1 MTRGINIVR
10 AELRYEDD
18 AGNLVV
24 DQIAPRNIIDVG
36 RKRGINSMT
45 QASVTVAP
53 ADASLRSLADNQTR
67 LAIYALDSGGETLVF
82 SGTLLAP
89 ESSALPMTLEA
100 RGPLYRLNRRD
111 ATTKYYEDT
120 SYYAAVRDF
129 VNDRAIFDD
138 WNVTVYQPSVEN
150 VRDDESSRAAGAS
163 ATDGFDDLAGD
174 ETITDLFVRDDAETK
189 ARQTCL
195 LTQGDAYSS
204 SSDGVDISNATSG
217 FSSLSEDAGFWFDEG
232 GEATYQVGFDFD
244 LKNPDSLLDDNT
256 LPLEWHVRHEMTTT
270 YGGQIEF
277 YIDGELVGTLD
288 EGDVPSSM
296 GWTQILESDPTNN
309 DGNPE
314 LLAGNHDWKIVATDE
329 GGTTTGVY
337 AVDAIAP
344 VITTDPN
351 TGQAFS
357 YNFDNTIDGND
368 ALAGPELYPDKLPAQ
383 AERTDAANT
392 VERIR
397 LETTY
402 EDSDIGDGGWE
413 LRNNLNNDYRE
424 KLVAEPDVDFGA
436 SEDYGTTIDTRAI
449 LSRKSSGGTTTPTDG
464 DEPTVL
470 QDYESFVTTTDR
482 AIIEG
487 RKEFTGSAYDIL
499 VSQMCK
505 GANFVALVT
514 FEDATPDEP
523 RLRIFREG
531 DLALSDLGYDE
542 RDAWQILSEG
552 GGKSVEDAASRVR
565 AQSARG
571 EEGRTTVLVGDD
583 EPLGTKHKIKPK
595 TLPEE
600 EAKLRT
606 EAGDLL
612 RDALDDKTETA
623 SFDLM
628 PTNAPP
634 GLVVDIDLQDVIE

>member
-1 MTRGINIVR
+1 MTRGTNIVR
-10 AELRYEDD
+10 AELRYEGDS
-18 AGNLVV
+18 GNLVV
-24 DQIAPRNIIDVG
+24 DQIAPRNIIDAS

-45 QASVTVAP
+45 QASLTVAP
-53 ADASLRSLADNQTR
+53 ADASLRSLADNQTK
-67 LAIYALDSGGETLVF
+67 LAIYAIDSGGETLVF

-100 RGPLYRLNRRD
+100 RGPFYRLNRRD

-129 VNDRAIFDD
+129 VDARAIFDGWD
-138 WNVTVYQPSVEN
+138 VTVYQPSVEN

-174 ETITDLFVRDDAETK
+174 QEITDLFVRNDAETK

-195 LTQGDAYSS
+195 TTDGDANDAGTSTTS
-204 SSDGVDISNATSG
+204 VTTATADYGSRD
-217 FSSLSEDAGFWFDEG
+217 LSEDSAIVLDEG
-232 GEATYQVGFDFD
+232 GSVEYQLGFDFD
-244 LKNPDSLLDDNT
+244 LEPGEDNT
-256 LPLEWHVRHEMTTT
+256 LPFRWHVRDFLQDDT
-270 YGGQIEF
+270 YAGTIRF
-277 YIDGELVGTLD
+277 LINGEVVGTVD
-288 EGDVPSSM
+288 AGNVSQGMD
-296 GWTQILESDPTNN
+296 WRDRLETDPTDN
-309 DGNPE
+309 DGNPF
-314 LLAGNHDWKIVATDE
+314 LAFGNNTYRIEATDE
-329 GGTTTGVY
+329 GGGKSEVY
-337 AVDAIAP
+337 AVDAVAP
-344 VITTDPN
+344 NVDTDPR
-351 TGQAFS
+351 TGDAIS
-357 YNFDNTIDGND
+357 YNFDNTTDAND
-368 ALAGPELYPDKLPAQ
+368 ALAGPELYPDQVVAPIEL
-383 AERTDAANT
+383 TDAANT

-397 LETTY
+397 LVTTY

-424 KLVAEPDVDFGA
+424 ELVAEPDVDFGA
-436 SEDYGTTIDTRAI
+436 TDDYGTTIDTRAI

-505 GANFVALVT
+505 DANFVALVT
-514 FEDATPDEP
+514 FEDASPDEP

-531 DLALSDLGYDE
+531 DLAVGDLGYDT
-542 RDAWQILSEG
+542 RADWQILSEG

-565 AQSARG
+565 VQSARG
-571 EEGRTTVLVGDD
+571 DEGRTTVLVGDD

-612 RDALDDKTETA
+612 RDALDDETETA